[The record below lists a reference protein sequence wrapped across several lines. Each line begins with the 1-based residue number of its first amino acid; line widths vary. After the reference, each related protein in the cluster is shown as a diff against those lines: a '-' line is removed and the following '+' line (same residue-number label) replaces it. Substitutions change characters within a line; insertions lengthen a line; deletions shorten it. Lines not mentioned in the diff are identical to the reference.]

1 MQVMDRKVE
10 RLVLGDWKECQFKFL
25 SQGDVFRLF
34 EPDGD
39 YVSDSYGNCEF
50 QAESMPYVNEN
61 GHWEIE
67 IEESQVQ
74 L

>member
-1 MQVMDRKVE
+1 MNRKVE
-10 RLVLGDWKECQFKFL
+10 RLVLADWKECQFQSL
-25 SQGDVFRLF
+25 IRGDIFRLF

-39 YVSDSYGNCEF
+39 YVSDSYGNREF
-50 QAESMPYVNEN
+50 QAESDPFINEN

-67 IEESQVQ
+67 IEESIIQ